1 MAGSLLGDVESSV
14 RGRGKGLAVLAESAG
29 YAFPRPFAKRVTQTR
44 VELAPGVEGDLY
56 DPGVPAPAIMLVPGG
71 APRGAEDPAMIR
83 LARSF
88 AGARR
93 VVFVPELALS
103 RQTFEWSDI
112 EALRAGVLALRAT
125 GEGDEPRSVGMLGL
139 SYGGSFGLIAAEDPE
154 VAAALSFVAVF
165 GSYARLM
172 NVIQGITTGA
182 TIVDG
187 RVVPWR
193 AAPEA
198 RGLLADGAV
207 ALSAPAERDALAR
220 ALESGYPDGLAF
232 GTRAVFDMVK
242 NTDPKRT
249 AELAERLPAAFRETI
264 ARFSPDAHLNG
275 FRVPLFIMQSSD
287 DLATPPA
294 EAELMHRL
302 VPGSRLVKLEY
313 FQHVRPGGAEAP
325 VAGRLQDIR
334 RSWSFV
340 SWVLGAQE

>member
-1 MAGSLLGDVESSV
+1 MAGGLLNGAVTLA

-29 YAFPRPFAKRVTQTR
+29 YAFPRPFAKRVIQTR
-44 VELAPGVEGDLY
+44 TRLAEGVEGDLY
-56 DPGVPAPAIMLVPGG
+56 DPGVPAPALLLIPGG

-93 VVFVPELALS
+93 AVFVPDLALS

-112 EALRAGVLALRAT
+112 EALRAAVLALRDSS
-125 GEGDEPRSVGMLGL
+125 EGPRSVGMLGL
-139 SYGGSFGLIAAEDPE
+139 SYGGSFALIAAEDPE

-165 GSYARLM
+165 GSYVRLL

-187 RVVPWR
+187 RVVPWQP
-193 AAPEA
+193 AAEA
-198 RGLLADGAV
+198 QGLLAKGAV
-207 ALSAPAERDALAR
+207 ALSAPQERDGLAR

-249 AELAERLPAAFRETI
+249 EALAGRLPEAFRETI
-264 ARFSPDAHLNG
+264 ERFSPDAHLNG
-275 FRVPLFIMQSSD
+275 FRVPLFIMQSTD

-313 FQHVRPGGAEAP
+313 FQHVRPGGAGTP
-325 VAGRLQDIR
+325 LAGRLEDIR

>member
-1 MAGSLLGDVESSV
+1 MSMA

-29 YAFPRPFAKRVTQTR
+29 YAFPRPFAKRVTQSR
-44 VELAPGVEGDLY
+44 VQLTEGVEGDLY
-56 DPGVPAPAIMLVPGG
+56 DPGVLAPPLLLVPGG

-93 VVFVPELALS
+93 RVFVPDLALS

-112 EALRAGVLALRAT
+112 EALRASVLALR
-125 GEGDEPRSVGMLGL
+125 GSSGEPRSVGMVGL
-139 SYGGSFGLIAAEDPE
+139 SYGGSFGLIAAEDPD

-165 GSYARLM
+165 GSYVRLM

-182 TIVDG
+182 NLVDG
-187 RVVPWR
+187 RVVAWQ

-198 RGLLADGAV
+198 RGLLAKGAV
-207 ALSAPAERDALAR
+207 ALSPPEERDGLMR

-232 GTRAVFDMVK
+232 GARAVFDMVK

-249 AELAERLPAAFRETI
+249 QALADRLPEAFRETI

-275 FRVPLFIMQSSD
+275 FRVPLFIMQSTD

-302 VPGSRLVKLEY
+302 VPGSRLVKLEF

-325 VAGRLQDIR
+325 LAGRLQDIR

-340 SWVLGAQE
+340 SWVLCAQE

>member
-1 MAGSLLGDVESSV
+1 MAGGLRKAGGSML
-14 RGRGKGLAVLAESAG
+14 RGRGKGLAVLTESAG

-44 VELAPGVEGDLY
+44 ARLADGVEGDLY
-56 DPGVPAPAIMLVPGG
+56 DPGVPAPALLLVPGG
-71 APRGAEDPAMIR
+71 APNGSADPAMIR

-88 AGARR
+88 AAARR
-93 VVFVPELALS
+93 LVFVPELALS
-103 RQTFEWSDI
+103 RQTFAWSDI
-112 EALRAGVLALRAT
+112 EALRAAVLALRASAAQ
-125 GEGDEPRSVGMLGL
+125 PSSVGMVGL
-139 SYGGSFGLIAAEDPE
+139 SYGGSFGLIAAEDPD

-165 GSYARLM
+165 GSYVRLM

-182 TIVDG
+182 TMVDG
-187 RVVPWR
+187 KMVPWQ

-207 ALSAPAERDALAR
+207 ALSPPGERDALLR

-232 GTRAVFDMVK
+232 GTRAVFDMIK
-242 NTDPKRT
+242 NTDPRRT
-249 AELAERLPAAFRETI
+249 EALADRLPEAFRETI
-264 ARFSPDAHLNG
+264 ARFSPDAHLDG
-275 FRVPLFIMQSSD
+275 FRVPLFIMQSGD

-313 FQHVRPGGAEAP
+313 FQHVRPGGAGTP
-325 VAGRLQDIR
+325 VSGRLQDIR

>member
-1 MAGSLLGDVESSV
+1 MAGGLRERGMSMA
-14 RGRGKGLAVLAESAG
+14 RGRGKGFAVLAESAG
-29 YAFPRPFAKRVTQTR
+29 YGLPRPFAKRVTQSRTH
-44 VELAPGVEGDLY
+44 LADGVDGDLY
-56 DPGVPAPAIMLVPGG
+56 DPGVPAPALLLVPGG
-71 APRGAEDPAMIR
+71 APGGAQDPAMIR

-88 AGARR
+88 ACARR
-93 VVFVPELALS
+93 MVFVPDLALS

-112 EALRAGVLALRAT
+112 EALRAAVLALR
-125 GEGDEPRSVGMLGL
+125 GSPDRPRSVGMVGL
-139 SYGGSFGLIAAEDPE
+139 SYGGSFGLIAAEDPK

-165 GSYARLM
+165 GSYVRLL

-182 TIVDG
+182 TTVGG
-187 RVVPWR
+187 RVVPWQ

-198 RGLLADGAV
+198 RGLLTQGAV
-207 ALSAPAERDALAR
+207 ALSAPEDRAALLR

-249 AELAERLPAAFRETI
+249 EELASRLPEAFRETI
-264 ARFSPDAHLNG
+264 ERFSPDAHLNG
-275 FRVPLFIMQSSD
+275 FRVPLFIMQSTD
-287 DLATPPA
+287 DRATPPA

-302 VPGSRLVKLEY
+302 VPGSKLVRLEY
-313 FQHVRPGGAEAP
+313 FQHVRPGGAGTP
-325 VAGRLQDIR
+325 VTGRLQDIR